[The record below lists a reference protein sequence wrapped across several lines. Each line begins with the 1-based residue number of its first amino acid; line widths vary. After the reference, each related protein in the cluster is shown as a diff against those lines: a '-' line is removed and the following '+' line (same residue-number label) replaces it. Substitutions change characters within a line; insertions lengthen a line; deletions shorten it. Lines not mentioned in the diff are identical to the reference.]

1 MKRYMAFF
9 RSELETAMAYRGD
22 FFFSFL
28 ADFILILVKLAVWSA
43 VFQHRSTVAGFDF
56 AQMMTYL
63 FVSQTVT
70 NIYAF
75 KNDAS
80 RPISSKIRK
89 GTIVFDLLRPVEF
102 TKARLF
108 ENLGQTMVVAMFNLA
123 FLLGCI
129 LLIPN
134 VDLPA
139 SFACAGLF
147 VLSMVCG
154 YVIMF
159 CVCLLSG
166 LLTFWTMNS
175 WGMRNI
181 RNAIIAFFSGSLVP
195 IGALPEWMQG
205 ICNVLPFKSII
216 YTPTMIYMGQYDV
229 RESLIQISV
238 QLFWAAFLWIA
249 ARLLCGAALKRVQV
263 NGG

>member
-1 MKRYMAFF
+1 MKRYLAFF
-9 RSELETAMAYRGD
+9 RSEIEMAMAYRGD
-22 FFFSFL
+22 FFLSFL
-28 ADFILILVKLAVWSA
+28 ADFLLIFVKLAEWIA
-43 VFQHRSTVAGFDF
+43 VFQHRTTVAGFDF
-56 AQMMTYL
+56 PQMMTYL
-63 FVSQTVT
+63 FVSQTVN

-108 ENLGQTMVVAMFNLA
+108 ENLGQTVIVAFFNLT

-129 LLIPN
+129 VLVPN

-139 SFACAGLF
+139 SWGFAGLF
-147 VLSMVCG
+147 ALSMAAG

-166 LLTFWTMNS
+166 LLTFWLMNS
-175 WGMRNI
+175 WGLRNI
-181 RNAIIAFFSGSLVP
+181 RMAIIAFFSGSLVP
-195 IGALPEWMQG
+195 IGALPEWMQTV
-205 ICNVLPFKSII
+205 CNVLPFKSII

-229 RESLIQISV
+229 RQAFLQIGV
-238 QLFWAAFLWIA
+238 QVLWALLLWIA
-249 ARLLCGAALKRVQV
+249 ARLLCRAAIKRVQV